1 MMLEVDIKKKLGTF
15 QLSSSFCTS
24 DGITAILGAS
34 GCGKSL
40 TLKCISGIE
49 RPDSGRIVL
58 DGRVLFDSEK
68 HIDLPPQERRVGYL
82 FQSYALFPT
91 MSVRK
96 NILTGLKSVR
106 DKAEKEK
113 RYEEVLEL
121 LQLNGLEALKPW
133 QLSGGQQQ
141 RVALAR
147 MLVSSPDLLLFDE
160 PFSALDTSL
169 REALQPQLK
178 HLINSVGRQ
187 AVLVTHSQS
196 EAQRLSGH
204 LCLMENGRII
214 KEGAT
219 SKVFASPG
227 SVSGARL
234 TGYRNIARSER
245 IDEHHIRIAE
255 WGLELESERSVP
267 ESLKSIAFKSNAL
280 KLGGSYSLEIT
291 DRLDEGASSIIICR
305 YPSMPSSADSLW
317 WYCPSDAALDGRVLF
332 AEPDVSEAAF
342 LTD

>member
-1 MMLEVDIKKKLGTF
+1 MMLEVDIKKKLGSF
-15 QLSSSFCTS
+15 QLSSSFTTS

-40 TLKCISGIE
+40 TLKCIAGIE
-49 RPDSGRIVL
+49 RPDEGRIVL

-91 MSVRK
+91 MTVRK
-96 NILTGLKSVR
+96 NIMTGLKSIK
-106 DKAEKEK
+106 DKSERERK
-113 RYEEVLEL
+113 YEEALEL
-121 LQLNGLEALKPW
+121 LQLHGLENQRPW

-178 HLINSVGRQ
+178 QLIHSVGKQ

-196 EAQRLSGH
+196 EAQRLSGY
-204 LCLMENGRII
+204 LCLMENGRMI
-214 KEGAT
+214 KDGPT
-219 SKVFASPG
+219 SEVFAEPG
-227 SVSGARL
+227 SESGARL
-234 TGYRNIARSER
+234 TGYRNIAKAER
-245 IDEHHIRIAE
+245 LDEHHIRITG
-255 WGLELESERSVP
+255 WGIEVETERSVP
-267 ESLKSIAFKSNAL
+267 SSLTGIAFRSDSL
-280 KLGGSYSLEIT
+280 IPGGKHRMEIM
-291 DRLDEGASSIIICR
+291 DRLDEGSSTILICR
-305 YPSMPSSADSLW
+305 YPGMPSSLDSLW
-317 WYCPSDAALDGRVLF
+317 WHCPTGAVPAGNELYAD
-332 AEPDVSEAAF
+332 PDVREAAF
-342 LTD
+342 LTG